1 MATKIAGK
9 GYSVDYLLTLCRTGD
24 MAEHAGS
31 FCDLLGIKS
40 VEEIWGIMKAFQIG
54 DEEGD
59 KKTEGQ
65 KADNTA
71 VFLLTVAMSPSVE
84 IISEDNEQIEYIF
97 KEGVLCKLYFNDE
110 DQKSAIESEGFI
122 HHSLYLLL
130 KGCENGVGA
139 RVKIFK

>member
-71 VFLLTVAMSPSVE
+71 VFLLTVAISPSVE
-84 IISEDNEQIEYIF
+84 IISENDEYIEF
-97 KEGVLCKLYFNDE
+97 VFNYEDLCRTYFNKN
-110 DQKSAIESEGFI
+110 DQECALEGMGKA
-122 HHSLYLLL
+122 HRSLYLLL
-130 KGCENGVGA
+130 KGCETYGVT
-139 RVKIFK
+139 VKIFK

>member
-1 MATKIAGK
+1 MRNLTGK
-9 GYSVDYLLTLCRTGD
+9 GFRTDYLALLCCDENMTK
-24 MAEHAGS
+24 HAGY
-31 FCDLLGIKS
+31 FCELLGIES
-40 VEEIWGIMKAFQIG
+40 VGDVWKIMNAFQIG
-54 DEEGD
+54 DNEND
-59 KKTEGQ
+59 RKSEGQ
-65 KADNTA
+65 GADNTA
-71 VFLLTVAMSPSVE
+71 VFLLTAAMSPSVE